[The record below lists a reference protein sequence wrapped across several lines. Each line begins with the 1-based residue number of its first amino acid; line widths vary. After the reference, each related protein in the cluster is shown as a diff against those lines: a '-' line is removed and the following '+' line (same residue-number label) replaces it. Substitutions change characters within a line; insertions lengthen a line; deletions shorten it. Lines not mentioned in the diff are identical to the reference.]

1 MLLFGSLSPCTIAK
15 LDYSSLYVVVVDL
28 QFAEARELEA
38 REAVQHAQRVVV
50 HAQFDQTVL
59 QLHGEGEGGQRAQ
72 QVVAQRQA
80 AQLRFRVNPQSSEDL
95 FDPLTWQTNT
105 IVKQK
110 TKKTKVIERG

>member
-1 MLLFGSLSPCTIAK
+1 M
-15 LDYSSLYVVVVDL
+15 VDL

-38 REAVQHAQRVVV
+38 REAIQHAQRVVV
-50 HAQFDQTVL
+50 HAQLDQTVL

-72 QVVAQRQA
+72 LVAAQRQA
-80 AQLRFRVNPQSSEDL
+80 AQLRFRVNAQSGEGL
-95 FDPLTWQTNT
+95 FDLITWQTNT

>member
-1 MLLFGSLSPCTIAK
+1 MLLFGSLSPCRIAK
-15 LDYSSLYVVVVDL
+15 LDYSSLYVAVDL

-50 HAQFDQTVL
+50 HAQLDQTVL

-80 AQLRFRVNPQSSEDL
+80 AQLRFRVNSQSGEDL
-95 FDPLTWQTNT
+95 FDNRTWQTNT

-110 TKKTKVIERG
+110 TKKTKVIERD